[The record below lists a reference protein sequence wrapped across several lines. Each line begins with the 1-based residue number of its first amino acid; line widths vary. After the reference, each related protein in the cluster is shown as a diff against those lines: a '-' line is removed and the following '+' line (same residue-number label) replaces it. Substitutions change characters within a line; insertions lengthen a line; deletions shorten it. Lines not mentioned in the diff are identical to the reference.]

1 MRGVGVDRAVGEG
14 CVGIDRAV
22 VEGCVGRQSGG

>member
-22 VEGCVGRQSGG
+22 VEGCVGRQSSG